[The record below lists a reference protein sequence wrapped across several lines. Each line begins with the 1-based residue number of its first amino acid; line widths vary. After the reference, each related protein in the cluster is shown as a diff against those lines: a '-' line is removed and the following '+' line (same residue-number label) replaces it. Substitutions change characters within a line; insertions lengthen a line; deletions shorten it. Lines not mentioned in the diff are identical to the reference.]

1 MKTDKPRWWFL
12 GIVFGYTL
20 LIRLLP
26 YLAHQFGLS
35 LDPNVSTYPWN
46 FSPMFAVCLFTGA
59 MVTNRRAAIVLP
71 LATMLL
77 SDVGIWLITGRLD
90 WAFYPTQFSVY
101 FSLAVCVVLGFALS
115 GRRNA
120 LTIAAG
126 GLVGCTFFFIF
137 TNFVQ
142 WAMLDTYPKNF
153 PGLITC
159 YLAAIPFYR
168 NSLLATGLFSVV
180 LFSPL
185 GAVKLAGRPAEVPPR
200 QPTTP

>member
-1 MKTDKPRWWFL
+1 MKKHKPRWWFL

-26 YLAHQFGLS
+26 YLAHQLGMQ
-35 LDPNVSTYPWN
+35 LDPNVSSYPWN

-59 MVTNRRAAIVLP
+59 MISNRRTAIMLP

-77 SDVGIWLITGRLD
+77 SDLGIWLITGRLD

-101 FSLAVCVVLGFALS
+101 FSLAACVVLGFALS
-115 GRRNA
+115 GRRTA
-120 LTIAAG
+120 LTIAMG
-126 GLVGCTFFFIF
+126 GLAGCTFFFIV

-142 WAMLDTYPKNF
+142 WVMLDTYPKNF
-153 PGLITC
+153 AGLITC
-159 YLAAIPFYR
+159 YVAAIPFYR

-185 GAVKLAGRPAEVPPR
+185 GAVELDTPPTQKSQQ
-200 QPTTP
+200 QPTSQ